1 MSTAIEAAGNTV
13 STSKSVKKVAVKQKP
28 IAKRATRPPAAKARK
43 SASPAK
49 AAKPVTAA
57 IAAKTGYAAGPAPKA
72 GEFRGARIALL
83 ATRWNL
89 DVVDALLHGARECLR
104 DWGVADKHVEEF
116 RAPGAFE
123 LPLAASA
130 LMKSGK
136 FDGVIVLGA
145 VIRGDTPHFE
155 FVAGECSRG
164 LREAAQ
170 KYQTALGFGVLTV
183 NTPAQAAER
192 CQPGR
197 GNKGYE
203 AAEATLEMIRLLD
216 AIND

>member
-1 MSTAIEAAGNTV
+1 MST
-13 STSKSVKKVAVKQKP
+13 KKTAKASA
-28 IAKRATRPPAAKARK
+28 AKRAAAKTAASKPSRSRASRPAPAAATGLR
-43 SASPAK
+43 ATI
-49 AAKPVTAA
+49 AAGPV
-57 IAAKTGYAAGPAPKA
+57 AKTGYAASPAPGKN
-72 GEFRGARIALL
+72 EFRQTRIALL

-89 DVVDALLHGARECLR
+89 EVVDALLSGARECLR
-104 DWGVADKHVEEF
+104 DWGVPDKHVDEF

-130 LMKSGK
+130 LMKSGRY
-136 FDGVIVLGA
+136 DGVVVLGA

-164 LREAAQ
+164 LREASQ
-170 KYQTALGFGVLTV
+170 KHQTPLGFGVLTV

-192 CQPGR
+192 CAPGKT
-197 GNKGYE
+197 NKGYE

-216 AIND
+216 AIDD